1 MKLPSQ
7 LKESLLIS
15 TFGDKRPQ
23 NLDIYVV
30 KFTIATQE
38 TPPIVLHTNVL
49 PQITGPIQRGPL
61 PEKDLEFL
69 KIISPGK
76 LADTIPETSKLITET
91 VDILV
96 GSDYFWNIVD
106 NERIVLPSGLFLLSS
121 KLGYIVTGKYLDPT
135 IDGDRHSNQT
145 ISFCVTTQKG
155 FPNLCDLWDL
165 DQIGIKDSLYVRD
178 DDKAVQQFNNTIQYK
193 EGCYYITWP
202 WKFTD
207 FNLPENF
214 DVAFGRMKTLSR
226 RF

>member
-7 LKESLLIS
+7 QKESLLIS

-23 NLDIYVV
+23 NLVIYVV

-38 TPPIVLHTNVL
+38 TPPIVLHANVL

-121 KLGYIVTGKYLDPT
+121 KLGYIVTGNDLDPT

-145 ISFCVTTQKG
+145 ISF
-155 FPNLCDLWDL
+155 FL
-165 DQIGIKDSLYVRD
+165 
-178 DDKAVQQFNNTIQYK
+178 
-193 EGCYYITWP
+193 CYYS
-202 WKFTD
+202 
-207 FNLPENF
+207 E
-214 DVAFGRMKTLSR
+214 
-226 RF
+226 RFS